1 MFQKLDITFTK
12 ETVRINHVSNLN
24 QLDGP
29 KRKLLPSTR
38 TETEHWSNPFQY
50 ENLNSEVRSSIQSYS
65 PKYNLLLVTYSDG
78 RRKTG
83 RKLRRIPEKSIKSTN
98 KEEKKAN
105 FKKSKK
111 EQRSQSWLSK
121 YNNKINIKAWT

>member
-38 TETEHWSNPFQY
+38 TETEH
-50 ENLNSEVRSSIQSYS
+50 
-65 PKYNLLLVTYSDG
+65 
-78 RRKTG
+78 
-83 RKLRRIPEKSIKSTN
+83 
-98 KEEKKAN
+98 
-105 FKKSKK
+105 
-111 EQRSQSWLSK
+111 
-121 YNNKINIKAWT
+121 